1 MALREQTSRQILD
14 NKLMRGLLIARR
26 QRLFLLAMIQPTVSC
41 CALGLTY
48 SVLRSPEAND
58 AIWLSGL
65 LALYALQVIAIWRH
79 TELLVEPSA
88 S

>member
-14 NKLMRGLLIARR
+14 NKLMRGLLMARR
-26 QRLFLLAMIQPTVSC
+26 QRLFLVAMIQPTVSC
-41 CALGLTY
+41 CALGLMY

-65 LALYALQVIAIWRH
+65 LALYAVQVMAIWRH

>member
-1 MALREQTSRQILD
+1 
-14 NKLMRGLLIARR
+14 
-26 QRLFLLAMIQPTVSC
+26 MIQPTVSC
-41 CALGLTY
+41 CVLGLTY

-65 LALYALQVIAIWRH
+65 LALYAVQLMAIWRH